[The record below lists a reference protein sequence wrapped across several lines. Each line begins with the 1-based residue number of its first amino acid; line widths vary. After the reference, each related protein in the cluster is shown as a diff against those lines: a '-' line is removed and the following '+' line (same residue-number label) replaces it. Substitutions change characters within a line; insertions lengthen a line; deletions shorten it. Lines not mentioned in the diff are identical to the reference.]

1 MLLRAA
7 AIMRAGSG
15 EDATYWRNILELDKP
30 GLNFFD
36 PAEAGAI
43 ADIVKTFFRRV
54 LFNIYVVD
62 RVVVSTYAE
71 EVWPIVD
78 DFVVKTYG
86 EAGLRH
92 GHHVFNQVLPLQA
105 CVIVSKVTERR
116 HAGRMWLRG
125 VVGEENIQASPTGS
139 LLSLHL
145 DPLITEVN
153 DGFVQMKTELAA
165 VGYRIVLAKGAEP
178 TPEVREVVDF
188 QVKGIAFRKLR
199 RRTSKRLSVKNPLR
213 GIDDFL
219 KAVNYRPEVVNA
231 LLSAWNALPY
241 PDVPLLPE

>member
-1 MLLRAA
+1 MLLRAS

-30 GLNFFD
+30 GLGFFD
-36 PAEAGAI
+36 PTEATAI

-54 LFNIYVVD
+54 LFNVYVVD

-86 EAGLRH
+86 EAGLRPVN
-92 GHHVFNQVLPLQA
+92 HVFNPVLPLQA
-105 CVIVSKVTERR
+105 CVVVAKVTERR
-116 HAGRMWLRG
+116 HSGRMWLRG
-125 VVGEENIQASPTGS
+125 VIGEENIQASPTGS
-139 LLSLHL
+139 LLGLHL
-145 DPLITEVN
+145 DPLIGEVN
-153 DGFVQMKTELAA
+153 AGFVQMRTELAA

-199 RRTSKRLSVKNPLR
+199 RRTSKRLSPRNPLR